1 MHVYYS
7 SNIFKG
13 WYLLVLLLAACST
26 GPSSTSS
33 PGTQKPAQSQVAAI
47 SSPPPVPAT
56 CQPTA
61 LTSKNADQIPEMQG
75 KATHAELWAL
85 FFADPQSVRVGQEV
99 KVVWRMTG
107 SGNFQITARHAK
119 GIQTQPI
126 WGPEE
131 HGGSSWHRP
140 GNEWGTGFRF
150 SSPGCWNLHATRDRA
165 AGDVW
170 IMVQK

>member
-1 MHVYYS
+1 MHTHRS
-7 SNIFKG
+7 SNVFKG

-26 GPSSTSS
+26 GPSNTSS
-33 PGTQKPAQSQVAAI
+33 SATQKPTQSQVAAI
-47 SSPPPVPAT
+47 PSPPSVPAT
-56 CQPTA
+56 CQSTPLA
-61 LTSKNADQIPEMQG
+61 SNKADQLPEMQG
-75 KATHAELWAL
+75 KAINGELWAF
-85 FFADPQSVRVGQEV
+85 FFADPQSIHVGQEI

-107 SGNFQITARHAK
+107 SGNFQIIARHAQ
-119 GIQTQPI
+119 GIQKQPI

-140 GNEWGTGFRF
+140 GDEWGTGFKF
-150 SSPGCWNLHATRDRA
+150 SSTGCWNLHATRDKV